1 MDSEEEFDKLS
12 KPKIIK
18 TDEGMMTLLVDTIL
32 RLEIKIDDLRKVI
45 IPEMKDISKYLEEA
59 KKLANKGKLP
69 RQQPKSARQAFKGG
83 I

>member
-1 MDSEEEFDKLS
+1 MDDSELKQDLKDMTKILLLINGKLDKL
-12 KPKIIK
+12 
-18 TDEGMMTLLVDTIL
+18 
-32 RLEIKIDDLRKVI
+32 
-45 IPEMKDISKYLEEA
+45 IPEIRDVSKHLAEA